1 MKMTLEL
8 SLVQTQNMYGNFY
21 EILNRKRVFIEN
33 GDEDAVPEIIKFLI
47 ENIDYVDAYIN
58 DKAIV
63 ANIRE
68 IQALTTTELACLRY
82 MLGTFG
88 LDVLAYI
95 VAETEDNPEGLAT
108 GLVEYNII
116 DTNDYMTASIPFV
129 SKIVM
134 DADKASLPA
143 LYKAIDE
150 NFELFKGDLFADFGN
165 QIVQYSNILDTSAQL
180 TGIVMPAVTNQINS
194 ILNFLGIKI
203 IVITNSDPVE
213 V

>member
-8 SLVQTQNMYGNFY
+8 NLVQTQNMYGNFY
-21 EILNRKRVFIEN
+21 ELLNRKRVFIEN

-129 SKIVM
+129 SKIIM

-150 NFELFKGDLFADFGN
+150 NFELFKGDLFADFGD